1 MISRTCSKP
10 ALQIHNPLRVLV
22 VHNVVAFQIV
32 STETR
37 RKAKWLIKVFFFR
50 YHTGSLAFGAAI
62 IAIVQFIRA
71 VLEYIDHK
79 LKGVIIVLINPWF
92 AQRLF

>member
-1 MISRTCSKP
+1 MWVTKS
-10 ALQIHNPLRVLV
+10 LV
-22 VHNVVAFQIV
+22 
-32 STETR
+32 
-37 RKAKWLIKVFFFR
+37 FR

-79 LKGVIIVLINPWF
+79 LKGVVIILLISGLPNVF
-92 AQRLF
+92 LKVKVI

>member
-1 MISRTCSKP
+1 MVNQSF
-10 ALQIHNPLRVLV
+10 A
-22 VHNVVAFQIV
+22 
-32 STETR
+32 
-37 RKAKWLIKVFFFR
+37 FFR

-79 LKGVIIVLINPWF
+79 LRGVIIILINPWF
-92 AQRLF
+92 AQ

>member
-1 MISRTCSKP
+1 MTSRAYFTACPPNSQYKNT
-10 ALQIHNPLRVLV
+10 QTNK
-22 VHNVVAFQIV
+22 Q
-32 STETR
+32 T
-37 RKAKWLIKVFFFR
+37 KWLTLVFFFFFR

-79 LKGVIIVLINPWF
+79 LKGVVIIY
-92 AQRLF
+92 

>member
-1 MISRTCSKP
+1 MITVELIIRPT
-10 ALQIHNPLRVLV
+10 LLIHDPLRVLV
-22 VHNVVAFQIV
+22 VHNDVASQIV
-32 STETR
+32 NSETS
-37 RKAKWLIKVFFFR
+37 KQAKWLTKVLFFR

-79 LKGVIIVLINPWF
+79 LRGVIIILIRAVF
-92 AQRLF
+92 I

>member
-1 MISRTCSKP
+1 M
-10 ALQIHNPLRVLV
+10 
-22 VHNVVAFQIV
+22 VHNVFALQIV

-37 RKAKWLIKVFFFR
+37 KQAVDKSIFFFR

-79 LKGVIIVLINPWF
+79 LKGVIIMLINPSLPSDF
-92 AQRLF
+92 LKVKVI